1 MMASL
6 RAAKSCACQNKKFNG
21 ETMKKVFT
29 VISLFVTM
37 SLLLAAC
44 GSGAPAPKVALFLAR
59 GGLGDKAF
67 NDSAN
72 EGLQKAAKELGAE
85 VKTFDYEQDN
95 VEANVRKAAQ
105 DGYTFIIGLGSEN
118 SSAIGTVAK
127 EFPEIK
133 FAVIDSTADGAN
145 VTSVTFSELEGD
157 FLAGA
162 LAALMSPNSKIAYIG
177 GADVLV
183 IRRIQ
188 FGFEQGAKYVKPDIQ
203 IAAQN
208 IGGKDDFSGFAKPD
222 EAKKIAAQMYADG
235 ADVIYAAAGGST
247 LGAMDAA
254 KESGKPIIT
263 TGSDQRYL
271 APEVVATSRTK
282 NMNEA
287 VFMLIQKF
295 VKGELQA
302 GKIQLDY
309 KSGGIGIA
317 PLSDFVPADVA
328 SQFDAIRKDLD
339 SGKITVQPYTGQ

>member
-1 MMASL
+1 
-6 RAAKSCACQNKKFNG
+6 
-21 ETMKKVFT
+21 MKKIFT
-29 VISLFVTM
+29 AMTFFVTL

-44 GSGAPAPKVALFLAR
+44 GSGSASSNKPKVALFLAR

-72 EGLQKAAKELGAE
+72 EGLQKAAQELGAE

-105 DGYTFIIGLGSEN
+105 AGYVLIIGLGSEN
-118 SSAIGTVAK
+118 SSALGTVAK
-127 EFPEIK
+127 EFPETK
-133 FAVIDSTADGAN
+133 FAVVDASAEGAN
-145 VTSVTFSELEGD
+145 VASVTFSELEGD

-162 LAALMSPNSKIAYIG
+162 LAALMSPNNKVAYLG

-203 IAAQN
+203 IVAQN

-222 EAKKIAAQMYADG
+222 EAKEIALQMYDDG
-235 ADVIYAAAGGST
+235 FDVIYAAAGGST
-247 LGAMDAA
+247 LGAIDAA

-282 NMNEA
+282 NMNAA

-295 VKGELQA
+295 IKGELQS
-302 GKIQLDY
+302 GQIQLDY
-309 KSGGIGIA
+309 VSGGIGVA
-317 PLSDFVPADVA
+317 PLADFVSDSVS
-328 SQFDAIRKDLD
+328 SQFDAIRKDLE
-339 SGKITVQPYTGQ
+339 SGKVTVQPFTGQ

>member
-1 MMASL
+1 MRKA
-6 RAAKSCACQNKKFNG
+6 
-21 ETMKKVFT
+21 FT
-29 VISLFVTM
+29 VLSILVVT

-44 GSGAPAPKVALFLAR
+44 GSASKPKVALFLAR

-67 NDSAN
+67 NDNAN
-72 EGLQKAAKELGAE
+72 EGLQKAAQELGVE
-85 VKTFDYEQDN
+85 VKTFDFQQDTQD
-95 VEANVRKAAQ
+95 ANIRTAAQ
-105 DGYTFIIGLGSEN
+105 AGYALIIALGSEN
-118 SSAIGTVAK
+118 SSAVGTVAA
-127 EFPEIK
+127 EFPNTK
-133 FAVIDSTADGAN
+133 FAIIDTTTEGAN

-162 LAALMSPNSKIAYIG
+162 LAALMSENGKVGYLG

-188 FGFEQGAKYVKPDIQ
+188 FGFEQGVKYVDPETEIV
-203 IAAQN
+203 AQN

-222 EAKKIAAQMYADG
+222 DANKIAAQMFAEG

-247 LGAMDAA
+247 LGAIDAA
-254 KESGKPIIT
+254 KSANLPIIT

-282 NMNEA
+282 NMNQA
-287 VFMLIQKF
+287 VYMLIEMFTQDKLQS
-295 VKGELQA
+295 GTIELN
-302 GKIQLDY
+302 Y

-317 PLSDFVPADVA
+317 PLSDFVPDSV
-328 SQFDAIRKDLD
+328 SSEFDSIQKDLE